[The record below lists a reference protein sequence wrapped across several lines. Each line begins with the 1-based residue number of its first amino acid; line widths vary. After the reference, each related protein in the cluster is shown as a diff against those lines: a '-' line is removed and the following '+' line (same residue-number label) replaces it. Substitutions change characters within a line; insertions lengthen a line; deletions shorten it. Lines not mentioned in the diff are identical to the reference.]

1 MNAMM
6 LSEPDLPARQFIWPS
21 GGIKKMEAQLARLEA
36 NVGHVQSDTT
46 AIKEDLRRTNVRIDE
61 ITPRLEK
68 IRDRIEVGN
77 AALTSK
83 IELSHSSLTR
93 DVENLRKE
101 STVRMDAIAGDITGL
116 RESIAGLRESIAM
129 VKELVTATKLWTLRL
144 VVTVGVGGLYLI
156 AHGFK
161 WL

>member
-21 GGIKKMEAQLARLEA
+21 GGIRRWKQLARLEA
-36 NVGHVQSDTT
+36 NVGHVQRDTI

-83 IELSHSSLTR
+83 IELSHSSLTT

-116 RESIAGLRESIAM
+116 REIDRRAP
-129 VKELVTATKLWTLRL
+129 
-144 VVTVGVGGLYLI
+144 GVHRGWS
-156 AHGFK
+156 K
-161 WL
+161 SW